1 VIIPETVTFEEAIAL
16 TQSLLSQMEAGEINT
31 QEFAEAI
38 AQLVKTEN
46 GARGFFVTY
55 LTSEG
60 TIADNPSPELIEAL
74 QSSPDTVA
82 ELLVKNVAMSAAIAM
97 THRREGNEEIAQGSD
112 QVRSR
117 STHLIEQAKLPQVGA
132 FATQLHESAA
142 TGEGAYKAFLQKWDY
157 DAQQRQE
164 ICDALEQI
172 IPKEPLEQVEQV
184 EQVTPESE
192 VE

>member
-1 VIIPETVTFEEAIAL
+1 VIIPEAVTFEEAIAQ
-16 TQSLLSQMEAGEINT
+16 TQSLLSQMEAGEISN
-31 QEFAEAI
+31 QKFAEAI
-38 AQLVKTEN
+38 AQLVKSDN

-60 TIADNPSPELIEAL
+60 TVADNPSPELIEAL

-112 QVRSR
+112 QVRLR
-117 STHLIEQAKLPQVGA
+117 TTRLIEQATLPQVGDIA
-132 FATQLHESAA
+132 IQLHESAA
-142 TGEGAYKAFLQKWDY
+142 TGEGAYKAFLQKWGY

-164 ICDALEQI
+164 ICDSLEQI
-172 IPKEPLEQVEQV
+172 IPKEPLEQVE
-184 EQVTPESE
+184 EAPPKPE

>member
-1 VIIPETVTFEEAIAL
+1 MTIPEAVTFEEAIAL
-16 TQSLLSQMEAGEINT
+16 TQSLLSTMEAGELSN

-38 AQLVKTEN
+38 AQLVKSEN

-60 TIADNPSPELIEAL
+60 TLADNPSPELICAL

-82 ELLVKNVAMSAAIAM
+82 ELLVKNLAMSAAIAM

-117 STHLIEQAKLPQVGA
+117 TIHLIEQTEMLEVGE

-142 TGEGAYKAFLQKWDY
+142 TGEGAYKAFLQQWDY

-172 IPKEPLEQVEQV
+172 IPKEPLEEA
-184 EQVTPESE
+184 TPNPDK
-192 VE
+192 

>member
-1 VIIPETVTFEEAIAL
+1 VIIPEAVTFEEAIAL
-16 TQSLLSQMEAGEINT
+16 TGFLLSQMEAGKLSN

-38 AQLVKTEN
+38 AQLVKSEN

-60 TIADNPSPELIEAL
+60 TLADNPSPELIQAL

-82 ELLVKNVAMSAAIAM
+82 ELLVKNLAMSAAIAM

-117 STHLIEQAKLPQVGA
+117 TIHLIEQTEMLEVGE

-142 TGEGAYKAFLQKWDY
+142 TGEGAYKAFLQQWDY

-172 IPKEPLEQVEQV
+172 IPKEPLEEA
-184 EQVTPESE
+184 TPNPDN
-192 VE
+192 